1 MSKHLKTCLGSS
13 NSNKNISGNDQVGE
27 SVDVTQNLKSLSS
40 RRPDIFGGQA
50 QNIRAA
56 QDDKNEKKDDSAYYD
71 GDAPNLSRG
80 SGAQIML
87 KVQQRKIKQ
96 QAK

>member
-13 NSNKNISGNDQVGE
+13 GSKKNASANDQQGD

-50 QNIRAA
+50 QNIRLEEMG
-56 QDDKNEKKDDSAYYD
+56 EKKDDAEYYD
-71 GDAPNLSRG
+71 G
-80 SGAQIML
+80 
-87 KVQQRKIKQ
+87 
-96 QAK
+96 